1 MHDSGLLP
9 HAVWGR
15 VSVTRSG
22 EQPQTRIA
30 EGAITMGISI
40 RDLANQTDT
49 QEHEIAAFL
58 DLGDW
63 TPSTEISAEHE
74 ALWRDGLDEKA

>member
-1 MHDSGLLP
+1 
-9 HAVWGR
+9 
-15 VSVTRSG
+15 
-22 EQPQTRIA
+22 
-30 EGAITMGISI
+30 MGISI